1 MRYFQKLSEQA
12 MDFNEV
18 YFSRKSVHPFHYRS
32 KVLGLGMPPIPHFR
46 PHRLSFLIEAE
57 WYKRFQASDFD
68 VVHPIEYGLS
78 PTGQHFIDRGASLVI
93 TVYDLIHEKFG
104 APGNLYDKQGRT
116 SFYKKANGLIFIS
129 ESTRRDFNSFYPE
142 LTESIPNEVVYLGN
156 NFVQSGEVV
165 LERKAQ
171 FLFVGSRSGYKNF
184 ENACKAF
191 ELLSEKFKDVKFIV
205 AGPPPSKI
213 DRKVSSGIRKIEW
226 VTKPSDM
233 ELARLFSSS
242 LGLLYVSRYEGFGLP
257 PLEAMSLGCVPIAGN
272 HSSIPEVL
280 GDAGI
285 MLQDVSDPRLI
296 CNSMEN
302 LLADEAFRKE
312 RVVAGIE
319 RSRHFDWKIAQNKTL
334 SLYRKSIRFKRDT

>member
-1 MRYFQKLSEQA
+1 MSLPSTTLSMKNLRAGKPLRQT
-12 MDFNEV
+12 
-18 YFSRKSVHPFHYRS
+18 RKDQ
-32 KVLGLGMPPIPHFR
+32 
-46 PHRLSFLIEAE
+46 FLQESQ
-57 WYKRFQASDFD
+57 WLDS
-68 VVHPIEYGLS
+68 
-78 PTGQHFIDRGASLVI
+78 
-93 TVYDLIHEKFG
+93 
-104 APGNLYDKQGRT
+104 
-116 SFYKKANGLIFIS
+116 FIS

-165 LERKAQ
+165 LQRKAQ

-242 LGLLYVSRYEGFGLP
+242 LGLLYVSRYEGFWASSIGSNELGLRS
-257 PLEAMSLGCVPIAGN
+257 LLQGITQVSQRYLVMQESCFRMSLIPD
-272 HSSIPEVL
+272 SSVTRWRTFSPMKHLERKGLLPEL
-280 GDAGI
+280 NARDI
-285 MLQDVSDPRLI
+285 
-296 CNSMEN
+296 
-302 LLADEAFRKE
+302 
-312 RVVAGIE
+312 
-319 RSRHFDWKIAQNKTL
+319 
-334 SLYRKSIRFKRDT
+334 SIGR